1 MKFLNCCVPM
11 IAPSTENAWTPLVF
25 VIKTTL
31 RMTAPSLSIRSQ
43 VSQGKQEK
51 KKQLNHKLLF
61 AIIRTTRDCSHYL
74 YTSLFVTVRSEFS
87 VWSLK
92 APVRLCA
99 CMPVWL
105 TLFSRL
111 FLLLLISFFLAFLPW
126 KRYIDFSQMV
136 CVINESV
143 PAKR

>member
-1 MKFLNCCVPM
+1 MKLLNCCAPM
-11 IAPSTENAWTPLVF
+11 IAPSTGNAWTPLVF

-31 RMTAPSLSIRSQ
+31 QMTARSLSIRSQ

-51 KKQLNHKLLF
+51 KKKLNYKSVF
-61 AIIRTTRDCSHYL
+61 AIIRTTRDYSHNL
-74 YTSLFVTVRSEFS
+74 YISLFVTIRSEFS

-92 APVRLCA
+92 VPVRLCA

-105 TLFSRL
+105 TNSLV
-111 FLLLLISFFLAFLPW
+111 FFLSCWLFFLPLLPW
-126 KRYIDFSQMV
+126 KRCIDFSQMV